1 MFVSSTIHI
10 IHYVITAVREPEFW
24 PEIVGKLTYLYFP
37 ILVCFFGVGFTIFL
51 VLTLIN
57 LLLVLVAYAATY
69 KSVSDQWGSESEN
82 AAILRAYFH
91 FNIIWIPLISLYYCC
106 SSYLQEMA
114 DRKEFL
120 ERKHINDQANVIIKE
135 RNAYV
140 KLQRKLL
147 QNMLPSSIVD
157 QLEKQSFTVSSWN
170 QLQTL
175 SQRHFGVS
183 IMFAE
188 LEGFIDFSA
197 QVEPREVIQYLNTL
211 FFEFDGL
218 CDQYDVY
225 KVETFADRY
234 IAVVGVVTGETLKE
248 DGNFSMCTNI
258 VDTLENPSIR
268 DASVSN
274 TKQMLE
280 FAKAIILGSR
290 DVEVPKSKT
299 RPVLRVG
306 IHTGSCMSGIVGTK
320 NFRFTLF
327 GDTMNT
333 AARMEQHS
341 LPGCVHTT
349 QDVVDLVPDCRW
361 EKRAKMDVKG
371 KGAMQTYILNV
382 GKSSCISIDAD
393 SGTEAPFMEYWNP
406 VQDDKSED
414 LTSTSHSD
422 VATLSRVSL
431 GSFGCDMSRYKDVV
445 PVKDD
450 KYNAHTKW
458 FGMAFRK
465 GHVESAFLDS
475 QARLNKNM
483 AYYGYL
489 FYALFL
495 LYNLLYGYVARTN
508 KMRMCRDPEE
518 KRFCWAH
525 YGQGVYDEAQN
536 FESLSYNAIINF
548 SLFRMTPLIGAIFGV
563 LIVMGMLSLS
573 CIVTQFANS
582 GSFSSRLHHALDYPP
597 IIIENR
603 EKVLGSVERVCLL
616 DHLLGCGHSC
626 NNARKTAR

>member
-1 MFVSSTIHI
+1 
-10 IHYVITAVREPEFW
+10 
-24 PEIVGKLTYLYFP
+24 
-37 ILVCFFGVGFTIFL
+37 
-51 VLTLIN
+51 
-57 LLLVLVAYAATY
+57 
-69 KSVSDQWGSESEN
+69 
-82 AAILRAYFH
+82 
-91 FNIIWIPLISLYYCC
+91 
-106 SSYLQEMA
+106 
-114 DRKEFL
+114 
-120 ERKHINDQANVIIKE
+120 
-135 RNAYV
+135 
-140 KLQRKLL
+140 
-147 QNMLPSSIVD
+147 
-157 QLEKQSFTVSSWN
+157 
-170 QLQTL
+170 
-175 SQRHFGVS
+175 
-183 IMFAE
+183 
-188 LEGFIDFSA
+188 
-197 QVEPREVIQYLNTL
+197 
-211 FFEFDGL
+211 
-218 CDQYDVY
+218 
-225 KVETFADRY
+225 
-234 IAVVGVVTGETLKE
+234 
-248 DGNFSMCTNI
+248 
-258 VDTLENPSIR
+258 
-268 DASVSN
+268 
-274 TKQMLE
+274 
-280 FAKAIILGSR
+280 
-290 DVEVPKSKT
+290 
-299 RPVLRVG
+299 
-306 IHTGSCMSGIVGTK
+306 MSGIVGTK

-382 GKSSCISIDAD
+382 GKSSGIRIDAD

-431 GSFGCDMSRYKDVV
+431 GSFGCDMNRYKDVV

-573 CIVTQFANS
+573 CVVTQFANS
-582 GSFSSRLHHALDYPP
+582 RSFSSRLHHALDYPP